1 MLSREQELE
10 ADLKAIIEYRVEF
23 FQTCEEK
30 IREIYQQRINDLEGS
45 LKRAQQQISTLS
57 AQSSDHKALAN
68 KSYTE
73 SSRLQGQ
80 LEEVQALAASLE
92 TDKTKAL
99 RKIKTLEQK
108 LQEQIKSGKADQA
121 ELKKL
126 RHLEP
131 EKKIKQAANA
141 QKEVKELKKQLT
153 ESARLARSRK
163 SELDDLNKELATL
176 KEKLEPLESE
186 KTETKEAASTVKK
199 ESTKETTKETEAA

>member
-30 IREIYQQRINDLEGS
+30 IRKVYQQRIEDLERS

-57 AQSSDHKALAN
+57 AQSSDQKALAN

-73 SSRLQGQ
+73 TSRLQGQ
-80 LEEVQALAASLE
+80 LEEVQVLAESLE
-92 TDKTKAL
+92 SDKTKAL
-99 RKIKTLEQK
+99 RKIDTLEKK
-108 LQEQIKSGKADQA
+108 LQEQIKLGKADQG

-126 RHLEP
+126 RHMEP

-163 SELDDLNKELATL
+163 VELDELNKEVASL
-176 KEKLEPLESE
+176 KEKIEGLESAQQE
-186 KTETKEAASTVKK
+186 QSSKK
-199 ESTKETTKETEAA
+199 KTKETAAA